1 MKQRILKDEEKELWN
16 EFSRSTKPLRSQ
28 NKRNKK
34 PSTIKI
40 TKQKN
45 HDLDKNT
52 TNVTNVRPNTKII
65 KDDKPAFFFKNGRKT
80 SQ

>member
-45 HDLDKNT
+45 HDLSKNT
-52 TNVTNVRPNTKII
+52 TNVMNVRPNTKII
-65 KDDKPAFFFKNGRKT
+65 KDDKPAPF
-80 SQ
+80 

>member
-28 NKRNKK
+28 NKINKN
-34 PSTIKI
+34 PSTIKT

-45 HDLDKNT
+45 
-52 TNVTNVRPNTKII
+52 P
-65 KDDKPAFFFKNGRKT
+65 
-80 SQ
+80 